1 MHLSN
6 GGPPL
11 EIDIEL
17 TDPQF
22 ELVTTTAQF
31 PAFVG
36 GFGSGKTGALIKR
49 LLTKKFE
56 FPELNVGYYL
66 PTYDL
71 VRTIAFPR
79 FEEALSE
86 MGLQGG
92 GRRPDYVILKAD
104 KMLNIRGAG
113 SVILRTMDN
122 PGRIVGYEVA
132 DSGIDELDT
141 LKQKDAEDVWRK
153 IMARNRQKKVRPLLN
168 ANGHPVIGLDGKV
181 VTYEIPNTIAVGT
194 TPEGFKF
201 VYDRW
206 EKAPPSADYKLIR
219 ASTYSNARN
228 LPSDYIPNLRKDYP
242 DTLIDAYIEGLFT
255 NLTSGSVYPQFD
267 RKLNASF
274 ETIQVGDALHIG
286 MDFNV
291 GKMSAVVFVYRN
303 GEPHAVDEITSVLD
317 TPNMIAAIKRRWP
330 FYSVFVYPDASGD
343 NRKSQNA
350 SETDIALLRGAGFN
364 VLNNAANPRVRD
376 RVLSVNLQIKTGEG
390 EGVRRLKVVI
400 DKCPAFVEGLEKQA
414 YTDKGEP
421 DKTTGLDHAVD
432 AGGYFICYRF
442 PVKHGRVVKASVT
455 GT

>member
-56 FPELNVGYYL
+56 YPELNVGYYL

-79 FEEALSE
+79 FEEALAE
-86 MGLQGG
+86 MGLNGG

-153 IMARNRQKKVRPLLN
+153 ILARNRQKKIKPILN
-168 ANGHPVIGLDGKV
+168 EQGQPVIGENGKPL
-181 VTYEIPNTIAVGT
+181 TYEESNTIAVGT
-194 TPEGFKF
+194 TPEGFRF

-206 EKAPPSADYKLIR
+206 KKNPPSSEYKLIK

-228 LPSDYIPNLRKDYP
+228 LPADYIPNLRKDYP
-242 DTLIDAYIEGLFT
+242 PTLIDAYIDGEFT
-255 NLTSGSVYPQFD
+255 NLTSGSVYPEFD
-267 RKLNASF
+267 RVKNASN
-274 ETIQVGDALHIG
+274 QVILPNDALHIG

-291 GKMSAVVFVYRN
+291 GKMSAIVFVHRD
-303 GEPHAVDEITSVLD
+303 GDPHAVAELTSILD
-317 TPNMIAAIKRRWP
+317 TPNMIVAIKRRWP
-330 FYSVFVYPDASGD
+330 FHSIFVYPDASGD

-350 SETDIALLRGAGFN
+350 SETDIALLRQAGFN

-376 RVLSVNLQIKTGEG
+376 RVLSVNVMIHAGEG
-390 EGVRRLKVVI
+390 EGRRRLKVNI
-400 DKCPAFVEGLEKQA
+400 DACPAFVEGLEKQA
-414 YTDKGEP
+414 YNDKGEP
-421 DKTTGLDHAVD
+421 DKTSGLDHAVD
-432 AGGYFICYRF
+432 AGGYFICFRF
-442 PVKHGRVVKASVT
+442 PVKNGRVVKAAVT

>member
-11 EIDIEL
+11 EIEL

-22 ELVTTTAQF
+22 ELVTSTFQF

-49 LLTKKFE
+49 LLSKKFE

-71 VRTIAFPR
+71 VRTIAIPR
-79 FEEALSE
+79 FEEALEE
-86 MGLQGG
+86 MGLRGG
-92 GRRPDYVILKAD
+92 GRRPDYRVLKAD
-104 KMLNIRGAG
+104 KMINIEGAG

-153 IMARNRQKKVRPLLN
+153 ILARNRQKKLKPILNERGQPAVGIDGRPM
-168 ANGHPVIGLDGKV
+168 VCEV
-181 VTYEIPNTIAVGT
+181 MNTVAVGT
-194 TPEGFKF
+194 TPEGFRF

-206 EKAPPSADYKLIR
+206 EKNPPSEQYRLIR

-228 LPSDYIPNLRKDYP
+228 LPSDYIENLRKDYP
-242 DTLIDAYIEGLFT
+242 PTLIDAYIGGIFT
-255 NLTSGSVYPQFD
+255 NLTSGSVYPEFD
-267 RKLNASF
+267 RALNAS
-274 ETIQVGDALHIG
+274 TQVILPGDALHIG

-291 GKMSAVVFVYRN
+291 GAMSAVVFVHRE
-303 GEPHAVDEITSVLD
+303 GDPHAVDEITGILD
-317 TPNMIAAIKRRWP
+317 TPNMIAAIRRRWP
-330 FYSVFVYPDASGD
+330 YHSIFVYPDASGD

-350 SETDIALLRGAGFN
+350 SETDIALLRQAGFN
-364 VLNNAANPRVRD
+364 VLVNRANPRVRD
-376 RVLSVNLQIKTGEG
+376 RVLSVNILIHAGQGEG
-390 EGVRRLKVVI
+390 RRRLKVNVA
-400 DKCPAFVEGLEKQA
+400 KCPAFVEGLEKQA

-421 DKTTGLDHAVD
+421 DKSSGLDHAVD
-432 AGGYFICYRF
+432 AGGYFICYRY
-442 PVKHGRVVKASVT
+442 PVKSGRVVKAEAK